1 MKDRKRARRRAPGDR
16 DLRSFAAP
24 ASIVGVKIAH
34 ALVFVLLARF
44 AVAQD
49 PRPAAAPLDVLIVA
63 PHPDD
68 ETIGCAGV
76 TLQAIA
82 RGERVGIVVL
92 TQGDGHVKLTAVVA
106 QKPAERLG
114 PDDFIRAG
122 MLRQGHTLRAAASVG
137 VAEADVVF
145 LGYPDGGLG
154 QMYRDAGDTPYR
166 QPLTS
171 KQATYAGARPDYH
184 SAQHG
189 QPAPYTRASVL
200 ADLEAILRER
210 RPRAVYVTH
219 ESDTHADHAAAFW
232 FVRDALQAAQPS
244 ARLFAFVV
252 HGEPLKRPPDLR
264 VALTPRQIEAKRQA
278 LLMHQAG
285 VSPVHDYLAKQF
297 ASPEEIFWEFPP
309 AAKR

>member
-1 MKDRKRARRRAPGDR
+1 MAQGP
-16 DLRSFAAP
+16 AP
-24 ASIVGVKIAH
+24 A
-34 ALVFVLLARF
+34 
-44 AVAQD
+44 
-49 PRPAAAPLDVLIVA
+49 PPPLDVLIVA

-76 TLQAIA
+76 TLQALA

-92 TQGDGHVKLTAVVA
+92 TQGDGHVGLTAVVA
-106 QKPAERLG
+106 QKPAAHLG

-122 MLRQGHTLRAAASVG
+122 VLRQGHTLRAAASLG
-137 VAEADVVF
+137 VAAADVIF

-154 QMYRDAGDTPYR
+154 KMYRDAGDKPYR
-166 QPLTS
+166 QPLTA
-171 KQATYAGARPDYH
+171 KQATYPGARPDYH

-189 QPAPYTRASVL
+189 RPAPYTRASVL

-210 RPRAVYVTH
+210 RPRTVYVTH
-219 ESDTHADHAAAFW
+219 ESDTHADHAAAFG
-232 FVRDALQAAQPS
+232 FVRDALQTAQPS

-252 HGEPLKRPPDLR
+252 HGAPLKRPPDLR

-285 VSPVHDYLAKQF
+285 VSPVHDYLANKF
-297 ASPEEIFWEFPP
+297 TNPDEVFWEFPP

>member
-1 MKDRKRARRRAPGDR
+1 M
-16 DLRSFAAP
+16 RSFAPP
-24 ASIVGVKIAH
+24 ASIVGVKFAH
-34 ALVFVLLARF
+34 ALVVVLLAGL

-49 PRPAAAPLDVLIVA
+49 PMPAAAPLDVLIVA

-92 TQGDGHVKLTAVVA
+92 TQGDAHVKLTAVVA
-106 QKPAERLG
+106 QKPAEHLG

-122 MLRQGHTLRAAASVG
+122 VLRQGHTLRAAASLG

-154 QMYRDAGDTPYR
+154 KMYRDAGETPYR

-171 KQATYAGARPDYH
+171 KQATYAGARRDYH
-184 SAQHG
+184 SARLG
-189 QPAPYTRASVL
+189 RPAPYTRASVL
-200 ADLEAILRER
+200 ADLETLLRER
-210 RPRAVYVTH
+210 QPRAVYVTH
-219 ESDTHADHAAAFW
+219 ESDKHQDHTAAFW

-252 HGEPLKRPPDLR
+252 HGAPLQRPADLR

-285 VSPVHDYLAKQF
+285 VSPVHDYLARQF
-297 ASPEEIFWEFPP
+297 ANPEEVFWEFPP

>member
-1 MKDRKRARRRAPGDR
+1 M
-16 DLRSFAAP
+16 
-24 ASIVGVKIAH
+24 KIAH
-34 ALVFVLLARF
+34 AVVLVLLASF

-49 PRPAAAPLDVLIVA
+49 PLRSAAPLDVLIVA

-76 TLQAIA
+76 TLHAIA

-92 TQGDGHVKLTAVVA
+92 TQGDAHVKLTAVVA
-106 QKPAERLG
+106 QKPAEDLG

-122 MLRQGHTLRAAASVG
+122 VLRQGHTLRAAASMG

-154 QMYRDAGDTPYR
+154 KMYRDAGDTHYR
-166 QPLTS
+166 QPLTT
-171 KQATYAGARPDYH
+171 KQATYAGARRDYH

-189 QPAPYTRASVL
+189 RPAPYTRASVL

-219 ESDTHADHAAAFW
+219 ESDKHADHAAAFW

-244 ARLFAFVV
+244 ALLFAFVV
-252 HGEPLKRPPDLR
+252 HGEPLKRRPDLR
-264 VALTPRQIEAKRQA
+264 VALAPRQIEAKRQA

-297 ASPEEIFWEFPP
+297 ASPEEIFWEFPL
-309 AAKR
+309 AAKP

>member
-1 MKDRKRARRRAPGDR
+1 MTGLAAIVICAPSRGV
-16 DLRSFAAP
+16 
-24 ASIVGVKIAH
+24 ASIAGVKIAPVL
-34 ALVFVLLARF
+34 AFVLVAGL

-49 PRPAAAPLDVLIVA
+49 PKPAPEPFDVLIVA

-68 ETIGCAGV
+68 ETIGCAGL
-76 TLQAIA
+76 TQQAIA
-82 RGERVGIVVL
+82 CGDRVGIVVL
-92 TQGDGHVKLTAVVA
+92 TQGDGHLGLTAVVA
-106 QKPAERLG
+106 KKPVAQLS
-114 PDDFIRAG
+114 PDDFVRAG
-122 MLRQGHTLRAAASVG
+122 MLRQGHTLRAAASLD
-137 VAEADVVF
+137 VAEADIVF

-154 QMYRDAGDTPYR
+154 PMYRSAGDTPYR
-166 QPLTS
+166 HPRTA
-171 KQATYAGARPDYH
+171 KQATYEGARRDYH

-189 QPAPYTRASVL
+189 RPAPYTRASVL
-200 ADLEAILRER
+200 ADLVAILRER

-232 FVRDALQAAQPS
+232 FVRDALQAAQSS

-264 VALTPRQIEAKRQA
+264 VVLTPPELEAKHQA

-285 VSPVHDYLAKQF
+285 VSPVHDHLSKQYLT
-297 ASPEEIFWEFPP
+297 PEEIFWEFPP

>member
-1 MKDRKRARRRAPGDR
+1 MRP
-16 DLRSFAAP
+16 FAAR
-24 ASIVGVKIAH
+24 ASVAGVKIAH
-34 ALVFVLLARF
+34 ALVVVLLARF
-44 AVAQD
+44 AVAAD
-49 PRPAAAPLDVLIVA
+49 PVPAAAPLDVLIVA

-92 TQGDGHVKLTAVVA
+92 TQGDGHVGLTAVVA
-106 QKPAERLG
+106 QKPAARLG

-122 MLRQGHTLRAAASVG
+122 VLRQGHTLRAAASLG
-137 VAEADVVF
+137 VAEAEVVF

-154 QMYRDAGDTPYR
+154 PMYRDAGDTPYR
-166 QPLTS
+166 QPLTA
-171 KQATYAGARPDYH
+171 KQATYAGVRPDYH

-189 QPAPYTRASVL
+189 RPAPYTRASVL
-200 ADLEAILRER
+200 ADLAAILRER

-219 ESDTHADHAAAFW
+219 ESDTHADHAAAFK
-232 FVRDALQAAQPS
+232 FVREALQAAQPS

-252 HGEPLKRPPDLR
+252 HGAPLKRPPDLR
-264 VALTPRQIEAKRQA
+264 VALTPRQTEAKRQA

-285 VSPVHDYLAKQF
+285 VSPVHDYLTEKF
-297 ASPEEIFWEFPP
+297 TNPEEVFWEFPP

>member
-1 MKDRKRARRRAPGDR
+1 MRP
-16 DLRSFAAP
+16 FAAP
-24 ASIVGVKIAH
+24 ASVGGVKIAR
-34 ALVFVLLARF
+34 ALILVFVLLTRF
-44 AVAQD
+44 AVAQV
-49 PRPAAAPLDVLIVA
+49 PAAARLDVLIVA

-92 TQGDGHVKLTAVVA
+92 TQGDGHVGLTAVVA
-106 QKPAERLG
+106 QKPVAHLG
-114 PDDFIRAG
+114 PEDFIRAG
-122 MLRQGHTLRAAASVG
+122 VLRQGHTLRAAASLG
-137 VAEADVVF
+137 IAEAEVVF
-145 LGYPDGGLG
+145 LAYPDGGLG
-154 QMYRDAGDTPYR
+154 HMYRDAGNTPYR

-189 QPAPYTRASVL
+189 RPAPYMRASVL

-210 RPRAVYVTH
+210 RPRTVYVTH
-219 ESDTHADHAAAFW
+219 ESDTHADHAAAFG

-252 HGEPLKRPPDLR
+252 HGTPLQRPPDLR
-264 VALTPRQIEAKRQA
+264 VALTSRQIEAKHQA

-285 VSPVHDYLAKQF
+285 VSPVHDYLASKF
-297 ASPEEIFWEFPP
+297 TNPEEVFWEFPP